1 MQLPAFS
8 MPCFFHTR
16 GAKLLAGRQ
25 HDEGLPASFAFPHR
39 FSKHDRCSRLP
50 ALHVVAPALTTFLDT
65 AFLAIKRARS
75 TDELLAAQDA
85 ALRCQCIRLHPLF
98 STLWAVP
105 RPRTGYELFAA
116 VSADDLLHPFQDLL
130 LFRQH
135 AFPFLQNG
143 PLFAKDGK
151 PCRRIRGLQRFFDPC
166 SGDCFRS
173 FFFAGTPDKNV
184 LSFQLRTP
192 RHSPRRYALQVSS
205 SHHLVSSKRRQR
217 LPQLLCQYD
226 HVPIPRIF
234 EREEDFLLHL
244 GFTRRDRDHDGIMFT
259 ISGSDPQRID
269 GHAIYPIWVLLCPA
283 HEQSSNI
290 TPQTSKRGKQKRC
303 HPTCPK
309 KVE

>member
-85 ALRCQCIRLHPLF
+85 APRCQCIRLHPLF

-151 PCRRIRGLQRFFDPC
+151 PCRRIRGLQRFFLPFPIHVAATAFAVSFSPALRTKTC
-166 SGDCFRS
+166 SRSSYELRATVLADMLYKFHQAITLFHQNDDNACRSSSVNTITFRYPTSSSAKKIFCCTSSLLGVTAITIASCSQSAETDCHAQTAIPAISVGFPS
-173 FFFAGTPDKNV
+173 IWLTKTPD
-184 LSFQLRTP
+184 RE
-192 RHSPRRYALQVSS
+192 
-205 SHHLVSSKRRQR
+205 
-217 LPQLLCQYD
+217 
-226 HVPIPRIF
+226 IP
-234 EREEDFLLHL
+234 
-244 GFTRRDRDHDGIMFT
+244 
-259 ISGSDPQRID
+259 
-269 GHAIYPIWVLLCPA
+269 
-283 HEQSSNI
+283 
-290 TPQTSKRGKQKRC
+290 
-303 HPTCPK
+303 
-309 KVE
+309 